1 MGGRKTERASE
12 GETEEWIRPR
22 DGGKRRERAPR
33 DGSDRGMEANG
44 ESEGGREE
52 GSGSPGREGGREG
65 GRELRLSQAIP
76 SLSPVQLCPGRL
88 PYLVP
93 PRPPCLAPPRPI
105 PQPPRPASPAPRA
118 RPSPFPRLAPPFPAP
133 LKPARSQMSPPS
145 FSGCRANRWPA
156 GRVQAVKMTAVGS
169 RAAPAGQPFD
179 LRTAACKAIVCVC
192 VCSGAGPALP
202 PRAAGPAEA
211 VLAVAWTRPASE
223 KGHQH
228 LPEPGGPGRR
238 LDAFRPGGGPRPPPG
253 SGRRQS
259 RLAVLNSG
267 GRFGEGAPGPRPPDP
282 T

>member
-1 MGGRKTERASE
+1 MDQTEGWRQTERA
-12 GETEEWIRPR
+12 R
-22 DGGKRRERAPR
+22 
-33 DGSDRGMEANG
+33 
-44 ESEGGREE
+44 EGGREGAGARGGRE
-52 GSGSPGREGGREG
+52 GEREGGSGSPGREGGREG

-93 PRPPCLAPPRPI
+93 PRPPCLAPS
-105 PQPPRPASPAPRA
+105 RPASSAAPHSAAAPPRVTRPAP
-118 RPSPFPRLAPPFPAP
+118 PAQP
-133 LKPARSQMSPPS
+133 
-145 FSGCRANRWPA
+145 ANRWPA